1 MIISVLSSEDL
12 ESSAATLLQQKRNL
26 VFIQMEIEAFPSD
39 SMPAAGPRGALTK
52 RSAPEVIPK
61 IPVIQTILQLPVQL
75 IKKRGS
81 PGAAQAAQ
89 DTRCVVLPVVCW
101 F

>member
-1 MIISVLSSEDL
+1 
-12 ESSAATLLQQKRNL
+12 
-26 VFIQMEIEAFPSD
+26 MEIEAFPSD
-39 SMPAAGPRGALTK
+39 STPSGRLAAPLVLNSCGAQPAADPRGALTK

-61 IPVIQTILQLPVQL
+61 ISVIQTILQLPVQL

-81 PGAAQAAQ
+81 PGAAQAAR
-89 DTRCVVLPVVCW
+89 DTWCVVLPVVCW